1 MRRTADGTSL
11 IAKQNCDWSSLGQN
25 YLVTELEDALM
36 LLSVTLVFFNDQMSQ
51 TIVEHQEKAAFAEQ
65 VARRVGRKFH
75 GGEEKQVWGAQV
87 NIVGRVG
94 QRQDD
99 IHLIQD
105 NTTEQLFEH
114 IEVVQTLLI
123 CPGY

>member
-1 MRRTADGTSL
+1 MGPASL
-11 IAKQNCDWSSLGQN
+11 QSKTSSLGKN
-25 YLVTELEDALM
+25 YLVTELEIA
-36 LLSVTLVFFNDQMSQ
+36 LVFFNDQMSQ

-94 QRQDD
+94 QRQDY

-105 NTTEQLFEH
+105 NPIEQLFGH
-114 IEVVQTLLI
+114 IELLQTKLI
-123 CPGY
+123 CHPNMTSIKYCKY

>member
-1 MRRTADGTSL
+1 
-11 IAKQNCDWSSLGQN
+11 
-25 YLVTELEDALM
+25 M

-51 TIVEHQEKAAFAEQ
+51 TIAEHQEEEAAFAEQ

-94 QRQDD
+94 QRRDY

-105 NTTEQLFEH
+105 NTIKQLFDH
-114 IEVVQTLLI
+114 IKFLQTMLI

>member
-1 MRRTADGTSL
+1 
-11 IAKQNCDWSSLGQN
+11 
-25 YLVTELEDALM
+25 M

-94 QRQDD
+94 QRQDY

-105 NTTEQLFEH
+105 NPIEQLFGH
-114 IEVVQTLLI
+114 IELLQTKLI
-123 CPGY
+123 CHPNMTSIKYCKY

>member
-1 MRRTADGTSL
+1 MGPASL
-11 IAKQNCDWSSLGQN
+11 QSKTVIGLHLDKSI
-25 YLVTELEDALM
+25 LVTEFDVAL